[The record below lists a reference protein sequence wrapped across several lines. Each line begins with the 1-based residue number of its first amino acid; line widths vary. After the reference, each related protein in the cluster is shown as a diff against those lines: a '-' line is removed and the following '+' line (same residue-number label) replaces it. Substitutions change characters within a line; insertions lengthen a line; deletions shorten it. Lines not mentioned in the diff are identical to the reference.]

1 MANLETVGRDP
12 CSLENMYVKD
22 VYDKIGDNFSH
33 TRHSTWP
40 GVREFIMSLPE
51 NSMVLDAGCGNGKNM
66 QIRKSID
73 IIGCDLSETLLE
85 ICKDKGLNVVKA
97 NIIDLPFKNESFDAV
112 ICIAVLH
119 HLSTYERRQLAF
131 NELFRVVKP
140 GGKIYIEVW
149 AYEQKLSKKFISVE
163 NTDKDYFVTWDNK
176 YKRFYHLFDK
186 DEMIKMF
193 SPMNA
198 DIEYTKDNWV
208 AILTK

>member
-1 MANLETVGRDP
+1 MANLETVGSDP
-12 CSLENMYVKD
+12 CYLENLYVKD

>member
-40 GVREFIMSLPE
+40 GVREFIMSIPE

-85 ICKDKGLNVVKA
+85 ICRDKGLNVVKA

-119 HLSTYERRQLAF
+119 HLSTYERRLLAF